1 MQFFKP
7 KPNGNSSYQYWRKF
21 IECNSLPFSRFNFA
35 RNNEQNILKQFSEN
49 LKLARNNS
57 KNDKKSDKLKA
68 IIFG

>member
-7 KPNGNSSYQYWRKF
+7 KPNGNLSYQYCRKF
-21 IECNSLPFSRFNFA
+21 VECNSLPFSRFKFA